1 MNSIINHIV
10 FFIIC
15 LSRLINLDAQSHLFI
30 KLKSNQSHIP
40 DSIFKLDERLIV
52 FFCPDYSNDS
62 LKISENI
69 NSLLNRDKIKKI
81 KDVRFGFIY
90 FNPDKKNNSKGIK
103 INTNNNNNS
112 IYINEFGCYFLNFDE
127 KSLTRAVKKY
137 SKDFYSAKHSDFI
150 NTSRIETVDST
161 RCFRSVT
168 DRIPLFENLIY
179 EVFYPKQT
187 QDEINLQLSDSIKI
201 LYSEINK
208 LKISYDLMHLKLDSL
223 NNEVKEKQ
231 KKSSIKK

>member
-1 MNSIINHIV
+1 MNSIINHTV
-10 FFIIC
+10 LFIIC
-15 LSRLINLDAQSHLFI
+15 LSRIINLDAQSHFSK
-30 KLKSNQSHIP
+30 KLKSNQSHIH
-40 DSIFKLDERLIV
+40 DSIFKLDKKLIV

-69 NSLLNRDKIKKI
+69 NTLLNRDKIKKI

-103 INTNNNNNS
+103 INTNNTHNS

-137 SKDFYSAKHSDFI
+137 CKDFHSIKHSDFNNI
-150 NTSRIETVDST
+150 SRIETVDST

-187 QDEINLQLSDSIKI
+187 QVEINLQLSDSIRI

-208 LKISYDLMHLKLDSL
+208 MKTGYDLLQLKLDSL
-223 NNEVKEKQ
+223 YNVVKEKQ